1 MYSIR
6 RRSERF
12 KIIQVYKIKEKQVT
26 NISKKYGLTFK
37 MNGRH
42 GCKCDVPIF
51 PIRGR
56 ARNATDSSF
65 AWTACS
71 LWNSLPK
78 CIRNITGK
86 HGAFFKKKLYKVLAF
101 YPDKPRCSKSN
112 SLCDH
117 YRNVEIRNVIASV

>member
-1 MYSIR
+1 MYSIQR
-6 RRSERF
+6 RNERF
-12 KIIQVYKIKEKQVT
+12 KIIYIYKIKEKLVP
-26 NISKKYGLTFK
+26 NISNKYGLTFK

-42 GCKCDVPIF
+42 GCKCDVPTF

-56 ARNATDSSF
+56 ARKARDSSF

-86 HGAFFKKKLYKVLAF
+86 DFLRFL
-101 YPDKPRCSKSN
+101 R
-112 SLCDH
+112 
-117 YRNVEIRNVIASV
+117 RNLIRSWPSTQINLGVVGPATHMIEMVAN